1 MDRLPQRDDLIYKE
15 IEEFQ
20 DYELTNCV
28 AYEMAIRNENISALV
43 NKYLKKRFVFSY
55 TEEKN
60 EVNGWIRITLPFALI
75 LMTLMLVGLPFN
87 FIITGKWYY
96 GNGEKSRI
104 LNWFRQLRLV

>member
-55 TEEKN
+55 
-60 EVNGWIRITLPFALI
+60 VN
-75 LMTLMLVGLPFN
+75 
-87 FIITGKWYY
+87 
-96 GNGEKSRI
+96 
-104 LNWFRQLRLV
+104 